1 MNYKNYLSYRK
12 VTMSSQEQ
20 DLENGKKVTT
30 SKVKQF
36 TVFTLSY
43 YSKYYIGNMYKL
55 DIVYRCNSIINVKQ
69 MNTYKCIS
77 M

>member
-1 MNYKNYLSYRK
+1 MNYKNYLSFRK

-43 YSKYYIGNMYKL
+43 YSKYYYWKYVQIRY
-55 DIVYRCNSIINVKQ
+55 
-69 MNTYKCIS
+69 CIS